1 MGSAPTESVRNTFP
15 NEMAF
20 RRTWR
25 TYQSRLLDK
34 LDSYLENN
42 RLHVVAAP
50 GSGKTVF
57 GLEVVRRINQRTL
70 VLAPTITIRNQWVE
84 RLVEHF
90 LPPDS
95 PKPNW
100 ISTDIRHPQ
109 LFTVATYQ
117 ALHAL
122 CSGEAEH
129 VEEQTPEEQ
138 NGLGAEPTTGNGN
151 EKPKVPV
158 HLPDS
163 LTGFKTLVVDEAHHL
178 RAEWWRT
185 LTFVS
190 EQLRPTIVALTA
202 TPPYD
207 VSPYEWQRYEEL
219 CGAVD
224 AEVAVPELVLQG
236 DLCPHQD
243 YVYFSTPAE
252 PEQKTLTEFR
262 TSVDA
267 FIARL
272 RQNNKFTSAI
282 AVHPWITNPD
292 LHMEEILND
301 PEYLSSMVIF
311 LNAAGDN
318 VPSEVLDA
326 LGIGLKRIPPLDLEW
341 LEVLLTHCLYS
352 DVENFSAIESTTKT
366 IRHELLAIGAIE
378 RRRVVL
384 QNSSDHAKL
393 LTTSVTKLHS
403 IEEIVRLEAGAQG
416 EKLRCVVLT
425 DFIRKTE
432 LPKTTEELS
441 TFEDIGVV
449 PIFETLRRADI
460 PVMHLGVLCGSLVI
474 VPASCEVMIRKTAS
488 SLGIRLDDLTLRP
501 LIHDPNYLS
510 IEITGEY
517 RQGSVRLLTA
527 VFEQG
532 GITVLVGTKSLLGE
546 GWDAPTINTL
556 ILASF
561 VGSYVLSNQM
571 RGRSIRVD
579 PACPTKTANIWHLVC
594 AEPGLFGPGNDY
606 ELLVRRCSAFVG
618 VNAAS
623 SIIENGTERLGLGKP
638 PFTRAQIGDL
648 NDRTCRRALDRDGLR
663 RSWDEAL
670 AAGPMKQMTYG
681 LKAKEEALPRGF
693 IISSTLASLL
703 VQAGSVA
710 IFMLIGYLRLLPK
723 LRSASEYL
731 AYGIFVAAVIV
742 LNCLP
747 WTVLALWRFIRHG
760 TPERSI
766 KQIGSAVLESL
777 SFAGV
782 IDESAANFRIYA
794 NRNEDGTV
802 YCWIAGGS
810 GREQAIYLRALR
822 EVLSPV
828 DNPRYLLAR
837 KKLWRFFGED
847 YFVVPDLLARKKAF
861 AEFFAKRWG
870 RRVGPVQLV
879 YTRTPEGRKILLRAR
894 MHSLT
899 AAFQKR
905 TERVSCWK

>member
-1 MGSAPTESVRNTFP
+1 MGSAPTEGVRNTFP
-15 NEMAF
+15 QEMAF
-20 RRTWR
+20 QRIWR

-34 LDSYLENN
+34 LDSYLDNN

-57 GLEVVRRINQRTL
+57 GLEVVRRINQPTL
-70 VLAPTITIRNQWVE
+70 VLAPTITIRNQWIE

-122 CSGEAEH
+122 CSGEAEQ
-129 VEEQTPEEQ
+129 VEEQPTEEQ
-138 NGLGAEPTTGNGN
+138 NGLGTEPTAGNGN
-151 EKPKVPV
+151 EKPKVPAL
-158 HLPDS
+158 LPDS

-219 CGAVD
+219 CGPVD

-282 AVHPWITNPD
+282 AVHPWINNPD

-311 LNAAGDN
+311 LNAAGKK
-318 VPSEVLDA
+318 VPSEILDA
-326 LGIGLKRIPPLDLEW
+326 LGIGLKRIPLLGLEW

-352 DVENFSAIESTTKT
+352 DVESFSAIESTIKM

-378 RRRVVL
+378 RRKVVL

-425 DFIRKTE
+425 DFIQDRISE
-432 LPKTTEELS
+432 DS
-441 TFEDIGVV
+441 GRTFQVRGHRSSSN
-449 PIFETLRRADI
+449 LR
-460 PVMHLGVLCGSLVI
+460 
-474 VPASCEVMIRKTAS
+474 
-488 SLGIRLDDLTLRP
+488 
-501 LIHDPNYLS
+501 
-510 IEITGEY
+510 
-517 RQGSVRLLTA
+517 
-527 VFEQG
+527 
-532 GITVLVGTKSLLGE
+532 
-546 GWDAPTINTL
+546 DAP
-556 ILASF
+556 
-561 VGSYVLSNQM
+561 
-571 RGRSIRVD
+571 
-579 PACPTKTANIWHLVC
+579 
-594 AEPGLFGPGNDY
+594 
-606 ELLVRRCSAFVG
+606 
-618 VNAAS
+618 
-623 SIIENGTERLGLGKP
+623 
-638 PFTRAQIGDL
+638 
-648 NDRTCRRALDRDGLR
+648 
-663 RSWDEAL
+663 
-670 AAGPMKQMTYG
+670 
-681 LKAKEEALPRGF
+681 
-693 IISSTLASLL
+693 
-703 VQAGSVA
+703 
-710 IFMLIGYLRLLPK
+710 
-723 LRSASEYL
+723 
-731 AYGIFVAAVIV
+731 
-742 LNCLP
+742 
-747 WTVLALWRFIRHG
+747 
-760 TPERSI
+760 
-766 KQIGSAVLESL
+766 
-777 SFAGV
+777 
-782 IDESAANFRIYA
+782 
-794 NRNEDGTV
+794 
-802 YCWIAGGS
+802 
-810 GREQAIYLRALR
+810 
-822 EVLSPV
+822 
-828 DNPRYLLAR
+828 AR
-837 KKLWRFFGED
+837 
-847 YFVVPDLLARKKAF
+847 
-861 AEFFAKRWG
+861 
-870 RRVGPVQLV
+870 
-879 YTRTPEGRKILLRAR
+879 
-894 MHSLT
+894 
-899 AAFQKR
+899 
-905 TERVSCWK
+905 